1 MTLAELL
8 ENQFRADI
16 RFRGAAYIEAERV
29 ELTRIT
35 ADHIFAV
42 VRDGVEYQTQLS
54 RDDGNLKTYCTC
66 DQFQK
71 FNVCKHL
78 WAAILAVDEA
88 GYLAGAVKPGYIPP
102 FIIENAPISFED
114 EVDDFEFSMPAAASQ
129 QRFLPNRVCVT
140 GKHVWLS

>member
-1 MTLAELL
+1 MTLAEML

-29 ELTRIT
+29 ELTRVT

-78 WAAILAVDEA
+78 WAAILAVDQS
-88 GYLAGAVKPGYIPP
+88 GYLTGVIKPGYIPP
-102 FIIENAPISFED
+102 FIIESAP
-114 EVDDFEFSMPAAASQ
+114 VY
-129 QRFLPNRVCVT
+129 V
-140 GKHVWLS
+140 